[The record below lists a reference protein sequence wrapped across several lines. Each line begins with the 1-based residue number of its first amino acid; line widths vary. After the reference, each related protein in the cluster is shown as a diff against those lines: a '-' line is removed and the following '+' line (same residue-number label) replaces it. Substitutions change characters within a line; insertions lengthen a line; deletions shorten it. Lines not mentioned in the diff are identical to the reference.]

1 MIPLGNQTVKE
12 DNKHQPVLLRETHQ
26 LDLNMDTRRYFIK
39 KIAIVTAA
47 LCLPVSLPCE
57 NLAAYPDLKTRNPKR
72 VLVLWYSQTGQTRRY
87 ARLIGCILE
96 GKGLTVD
103 ARDMQ
108 EFDKKLL
115 PNYDLIVFGTPVF
128 YYDTPSNVSEWL
140 KTIPSIEG
148 TPVAAFVSFGGPEG
162 NQYNSSSH
170 ILKLLAGRGGVPVG
184 RDTFRNVASYPT
196 PKWDNPKQISG
207 QHLPDAG
214 TYDQVRRFT
223 AEVMKRITRGE
234 TISVG
239 YEVALREGLSLLP
252 LVWMNKKAISKHTVD
267 AKKCIGCQTC
277 VRKCPT
283 KAINP
288 SKQTV
293 NRDKCLACF
302 GCLNNCPA
310 DAVVMEYRGERL
322 YGFPEYL
329 KRNKI
334 TIMEPPEFKTCEL
347 S

>member
-1 MIPLGNQTVKE
+1 
-12 DNKHQPVLLRETHQ
+12 
-26 LDLNMDTRRYFIK
+26 MDTRRYFIK

-115 PNYDLIVFGTPVF
+115 TNYDLIVFGTPVF

-223 AEVMKRITRGE
+223 AEVMKRIARGE

-334 TIMEPPEFKTCEL
+334 TIMEPPEFKTCKL